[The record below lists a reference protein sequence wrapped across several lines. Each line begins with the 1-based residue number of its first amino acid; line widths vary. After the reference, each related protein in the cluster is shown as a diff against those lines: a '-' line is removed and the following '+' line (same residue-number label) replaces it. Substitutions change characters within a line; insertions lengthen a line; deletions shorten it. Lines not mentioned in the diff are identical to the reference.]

1 MTAQIAPGSILS
13 YLIFGQT
20 WRRLVVEKLSITLP
34 SEMIDA
40 IKSRVEAGSHAST
53 SEVIR
58 EAMRTWLRLEEEH
71 QERIE
76 GLRAR
81 IRHSLED
88 SART

>member
-1 MTAQIAPGSILS
+1 M
-13 YLIFGQT
+13 
-20 WRRLVVEKLSITLP
+20 VEKLSITLP
-34 SEMIDA
+34 SEMVDA

-71 QERIE
+71 EERIE

-81 IRHSLED
+81 VKHSLED
-88 SART
+88 PRPNLTGKQVRERLDALYVKHNS

>member
-1 MTAQIAPGSILS
+1 M
-13 YLIFGQT
+13 
-20 WRRLVVEKLSITLP
+20 VEKLSITLP
-34 SEMIDA
+34 SEMVDA

-71 QERIE
+71 EERLE

-81 IRHSLED
+81 VKHSLED
-88 SART
+88 PRPNWTGKRVRERLDALYAKHNS

>member
-1 MTAQIAPGSILS
+1 M
-13 YLIFGQT
+13 
-20 WRRLVVEKLSITLP
+20 VEKLSITLP
-34 SEMIDA
+34 SEMVDA

-71 QERIE
+71 EERIE

-81 IRHSLED
+81 VKHSLDDPRPNLTGKQVRERLD
-88 SART
+88 ALYVKHNG

>member
-1 MTAQIAPGSILS
+1 M
-13 YLIFGQT
+13 
-20 WRRLVVEKLSITLP
+20 VEKLSITLP

-81 IRHSLED
+81 IQHSLED
-88 SART
+88 SRPNLTGQQVRARLDTLYAKHKS

>member
-1 MTAQIAPGSILS
+1 M
-13 YLIFGQT
+13 
-20 WRRLVVEKLSITLP
+20 VEKLSITLP
-34 SEMIDA
+34 SEMVDA

-71 QERIE
+71 EERLE

-81 IRHSLED
+81 VKHSLED
-88 SART
+88 PRPNLTGKQVRERLDALYAKHNS